1 MSELIPIRE
10 AARRLGVSDT
20 AVHKA
25 IKAGRVTLASPN
37 PDNGRPRLSWPEC
50 RDQWLANSDSSKRS
64 HVGGTGKSPA
74 RRKYADATPEVDLP
88 VSASGAGP
96 GDAAGSAP
104 GDSRPVRAP
113 AAAHADDDDAAPAR
127 GGRGGTGGINYAESR
142 ALREAYQARLAK
154 LEYEER
160 SGKLVNVDH
169 VKVEAF
175 KTHRRIRDALLNI
188 PDRCGPHLAA
198 LADPVE
204 CHAYLLEEIVAVLK
218 QLSSDIYRPGGGAVV

>member
-25 IKAGRVTLASPN
+25 IKAGRVTIAGRN
-37 PDNGRPRLSWPEC
+37 PANDRPLLSWPEC
-50 RDQWLANSDSSKRS
+50 SQQWAANSDSSKRS

-74 RRKYADATPEVDLP
+74 RKQYAKGAPEVVLP

-96 GDAAGSAP
+96 GGDASSAP
-104 GDSRPVRAP
+104 ASRRPARPAAP
-113 AAAHADDDDAAPAR
+113 AADDDDAAQPK
-127 GGRGGTGGINYAESR
+127 GGRGGGGLNYAESR
-142 ALREAYQARLAK
+142 ALREAYQARLSK
-154 LEYEER
+154 LDYEER
-160 SGKLVNVDH
+160 SGKLVNVDL
-169 VKVEAF
+169 VKAEAF

-198 LADPVE
+198 LSDPIE

-218 QLSSDIYRPGGGAVV
+218 QLSSDIYRPGGGAAV

>member
-25 IKAGRVTLASPN
+25 IKAGRVTLAAPN
-37 PDNGRPRLSWPEC
+37 PGNGRPRLSWPEC
-50 RDQWLANSDSSKRS
+50 SEQWLANSDSSKRS

-74 RRKYADATPEVDLP
+74 RQKYAKSSPDVDLP

-96 GDAAGSAP
+96 GDAVGSAP
-104 GDSRPVRAP
+104 ATRRPTRAP
-113 AAAHADDDDAAPAR
+113 APPAAEDDEVAPAR
-127 GGRGGTGGINYAESR
+127 GGRSATGGLNYAESR
-142 ALREAYQARLAK
+142 ALREAYQARLSK
-154 LEYEER
+154 LEFEER
-160 SGKLVNVDH
+160 SGKLVNVDQ

-198 LADPVE
+198 LSDPSE

-218 QLSSDIYRPGGGAVV
+218 QLSSDIYRPGGGTAS